1 MIRNKLAAAIAAI
14 GALQA
19 GVVGALGMGDLTLN
33 SALNQPLDAEIRL
46 NNTKDLDR
54 TQVLIKMASPTDFDN
69 AGVSL
74 DYSLTTVKF
83 NVILD
88 GDGGGIIKVTTREP
102 IIEPYLNFLVETR
115 WPTGRMLREYTVL
128 PSSIQENTPEKEF
141 LKKAAEALEEN
152 VEDPAF
158 KAGEFA
164 ASLHMSL
171 RSLQRKLKAV
181 ADRTPQ
187 NFINEFRMMRAAEL
201 LTGTSYSVTDIAFK
215 VGFEEPTNFS
225 RTFRKHYEIS
235 PSKYRSER

>member
-128 PSSIQENTPEKEF
+128 LDLPLFSDSAARPIEQAPRGGSAAVQPTGVGPTAIIKGPS
-141 LKKAAEALEEN
+141 
-152 VEDPAF
+152 
-158 KAGEFA
+158 
-164 ASLHMSL
+164 
-171 RSLQRKLKAV
+171 
-181 ADRTPQ
+181 
-187 NFINEFRMMRAAEL
+187 
-201 LTGTSYSVTDIAFK
+201 
-215 VGFEEPTNFS
+215 
-225 RTFRKHYEIS
+225 
-235 PSKYRSER
+235 